1 MIQINEPKLQKICA
15 EEATSR
21 DLSADF
27 QSLLDEIGDAADST
41 VKAAMLA
48 IALFQQVKRALQ
60 FKQNGARALLPSESV
75 ERAFNRYLTE

>member
-60 FKQNGARALLPSESV
+60 FKQNGVRALLPSESV